1 MTENRPALSRLLV
14 VGRKR
19 DGRRCYDPE
28 AKRELVEAC
37 LQPGVSVA
45 GMALEHGINANLLR
59 KWIDDYRGAAASA
72 TADPPASLPAF
83 APVVSITTPEPPGSA
98 LSVALPNGVKL
109 ELRGIGPD
117 ALPPLLTCLAGLPC
131 FASNRG

>member
-1 MTENRPALSRLLV
+1 MTEKMAALSRSLI

-19 DGRRCYDPE
+19 DGRRCYDRE

-59 KWIDDYRGAAASA
+59 KWIGDYRGVVAPVA
-72 TADPPASLPAF
+72 TDAPISLPAF
-83 APVVSITTPEPPGSA
+83 ASVVPIAAPEPTGSA
-98 LSVALPNGVKL
+98 LSVTLPNGVKV
-109 ELRGIGPD
+109 ELRGVGLD
-117 ALPPLLTCLAGLPC
+117 ALPPLLICLAGLPC